1 MNQRTLTIL
10 RLLNDGQFQTG
21 ISLAKKFNCSRA
33 TISNA
38 LKNIDSYGIVLVK
51 IRGRGYRWINTISYL
66 NKDVILGYPLIK
78 PKNFSIRIFETLES
92 TNSFL
97 LNNLELRVLNNDCI
111 PVVATELQ
119 THGRGRAGRSW
130 RSGFGDSLTFSIVWR
145 FEQGVSALS
154 GLSLLIGVAIVRVL
168 KSFSITD
175 VGLKWPN
182 DILFDNQKLAGVL
195 IDLRGEIFGPSYA
208 IIGIGINFKLSEI
221 IKSSIKQKITDL
233 SSISCIKI
241 DRNLIFS
248 ALLVELQKLL
258 SDFGCYGFSYFKN
271 EWISYHVYEGK
282 EVSLILPNG
291 SSIVGTVDGVVD
303 DGSICLRT
311 PVGKKSY
318 HVGDISMRSN
328 YH

>member
-1 MNQRTLTIL
+1 MNQRTFAIL
-10 RLLNDGQFQTG
+10 RLLNDGQFQTD
-21 ISLAKKFNCSRA
+21 ISLAKKLNCSRS

-38 LKNIDSYGIVLVK
+38 LKNVDSYGIVLDK
-51 IRGRGYRWINTISYL
+51 IRRHGYRWINTISYL
-66 NKDVILGYPLIK
+66 DKDVILGFPLINSN
-78 PKNFSIRIFETLES
+78 NFSIRIFETLES

-97 LNNLELRVLNNDCI
+97 LNNLEMRESNNDCI
-111 PVVATELQ
+111 PVVATEFQ
-119 THGRGRAGRSW
+119 TQGRGRAGRSW
-130 RSGFGDSLTFSIVWR
+130 KSGFGDSLTFSMVWR

-154 GLSLLIGVAIVRVL
+154 GLSLLIGVAVVRVL
-168 KSFSITD
+168 NSFSIAD
-175 VGLKWPN
+175 VRLKWPN
-182 DILFDNQKLAGVL
+182 DILFDNQKLAGIL

-221 IKSSIKQKITDL
+221 IKSSIKQRITDL
-233 SSISCIKI
+233 SSISCLKI

-248 ALLVELQKLL
+248 ALLIELQKLL
-258 SDFGCYGFSYFKN
+258 SVFGCYGFSYFKD

-291 SSIVGTVDGVVD
+291 SNILGTVDGVVD

-318 HVGDISMRSN
+318 HVGDISLRSN

>member
-21 ISLAKKFNCSRA
+21 TSLAKKLNCSRA
-33 TISNA
+33 TICNA
-38 LKNIDSYGIVLVK
+38 LKNVHSCGILLVK

-66 NKDVILGYPLIK
+66 NKDVILGFSLIN

-97 LNNLELRVLNNDCI
+97 LNNLEMGESNNDCI
-111 PVVATELQ
+111 PVVATEFQ
-119 THGRGRAGRSW
+119 TQGRGRAGRSW
-130 RSGFGDSLTFSIVWR
+130 QSGFGDSLTFSIVWR

-154 GLSLLIGVAIVRVL
+154 GLSLLIGVAVVRVL
-168 KSFSITD
+168 NSFSISG

-182 DILFDNQKLAGVL
+182 DILFDNQKLAGIL

-221 IKSSIKQKITDL
+221 IKSSIKQRVTDL
-233 SSISCIKI
+233 SSISCIRI
-241 DRNLIFS
+241 DRNFIFS
-248 ALLVELQKLL
+248 ALLIELQKVL
-258 SDFGCYGFSYFKN
+258 SVFGCYGFSYFKD
-271 EWISYHVYEGK
+271 EWLSYHVYEGK

-291 SSIVGTVDGVVD
+291 SNIVGTVDGVVD

-318 HVGDISMRSN
+318 HVGDISLRTN

>member
-21 ISLAKKFNCSRA
+21 ISLAKKLNCSRA

-38 LKNIDSYGIVLVK
+38 LKNVDSYGIVLVK

-66 NKDVILGYPLIK
+66 NKDVILGFPLIN
-78 PKNFSIRIFETLES
+78 PNNFYIRIFETLES

-97 LNNLELRVLNNDCI
+97 LNNLEMRESNNDCI
-111 PVVATELQ
+111 PVVATEFQ
-119 THGRGRAGRSW
+119 TQGRGRAGRSW
-130 RSGFGDSLTFSIVWR
+130 QSGFGDSLTFSIVWR

-154 GLSLLIGVAIVRVL
+154 GLSLLIGVAVVRVL
-168 KSFSITD
+168 NSFSITD

-182 DILFDNQKLAGVL
+182 DILFDNQKLAGIL

-221 IKSSIKQKITDL
+221 IKSSIKQRITDL
-233 SSISCIKI
+233 SAISCIKI
-241 DRNLIFS
+241 DRNFIFS
-248 ALLVELQKLL
+248 ALLIELQKLL
-258 SDFGCYGFSYFKN
+258 SVFACNGFSYFKD

-282 EVSLILPNG
+282 EVCLILPNG
-291 SSIVGTVDGVVD
+291 SNIVGTVDGVVD

-318 HVGDISMRSN
+318 HVGDISLRSN